1 MTTQLNSKR
10 RLAPYIL
17 VELSNITS
25 VAASAMVFIALPWL
39 ALELTGSAASAG
51 ALVALTSIPGI
62 FFGPILGTLIDRIGR
77 RLSGYIAEGLSAI
90 TILMIPIANAFIEI
104 TIVLLVLL
112 ALSRAMVNP
121 AGGTARKSIIP
132 DVAGPAGLSLERANS
147 IHEAVFATGFAIGP
161 AVGALFIGLIGPYDV
176 FIVVAIFSAASAV
189 SMFFVRTSEARG
201 DGVSETGSLLK
212 DTLYGAKTILKTPAV
227 LLGMG
232 FVMTLAMIYLPTEMV
247 VLPAHF
253 NALDNAEGLGFLIS
267 TMAGASVA
275 GALLFEKLQR
285 RFKYSTILKFGFIG
299 LGSSV
304 LLMSLL
310 PPFWVLLILGAVL
323 GFSWGPLMPMLNT
336 VIQRVI
342 PENMRGRVFG
352 IEMTIWGAG
361 PTLTAVG
368 VGLAVDGV
376 GVQPVYFVL
385 ACIVLTL
392 AVLIT
397 FNKSNKQLDAARD
410 LAPVN

>member
-1 MTTQLNSKR
+1 
-10 RLAPYIL
+10 
-17 VELSNITS
+17 
-25 VAASAMVFIALPWL
+25 MVFIALPWL
-39 ALELTGSAASAG
+39 ALEITGSAASAG

-77 RLSGYIAEGLSAI
+77 RISGFISEVLTAL
-90 TILMIPIANAFIEI
+90 TILLIPIVHNSIEI
-104 TIVLLVLL
+104 SFALLVLL
-112 ALSRAMVNP
+112 ALGRAIVSP
-121 AGGTARKSIIP
+121 ASSTARKSIIP
-132 DVAGPAGLSLERANS
+132 DVAGPSGLSLERANS

-161 AVGALFIGLIGPYDV
+161 AVAALFIGLIGPFDV
-176 FIVVAIFSAASAV
+176 FYVVALFSTLSATAL
-189 SMFFVRTSEARG
+189 FFVRTKESRG
-201 DGVSETGSLLK
+201 DGVSETGSLLQ
-212 DTLYGAKTILKTPAV
+212 DTILGAKTILKTPAV
-227 LLGMG
+227 LLGLS

-253 NALDNAEGLGFLIS
+253 NALDYAEGLGLLIS
-267 TMAGASVA
+267 TMASASVV
-275 GALLFEKLQR
+275 GALLFEKLQK

-304 LLMSLL
+304 LLMSFL

-361 PTLTAVG
+361 PTLTAVV
-368 VGLAVDGV
+368 VGIAVDGL

-385 ACIVLTL
+385 AVIVLAL
-392 AVLIT
+392 SVFVS

-410 LAPVN
+410 LAPAT

>member
-1 MTTQLNSKR
+1 M
-10 RLAPYIL
+10 APYLL

-25 VAASAMVFIALPWL
+25 VIAQSMVFIALPWL
-39 ALELTGSAASAG
+39 ALEITGSAASAG

-77 RLSGYIAEGLSAI
+77 RISGIISESLAAI
-90 TILMIPIANAFIEI
+90 TILLIPVVHNSIE
-104 TIVLLVLL
+104 VSFALLVLL
-112 ALSRAMVNP
+112 ALGRAIVSP
-121 AGGTARKSIIP
+121 AGGTSRKSIIP

-161 AVGALFIGLIGPYDV
+161 AVGALFIGLIGPFDV
-176 FIVVAIFSAASAV
+176 FYVVAVFSALSATA
-189 SMFFVRTSEARG
+189 MLFVKTKEARG
-201 DGVSETGSLLK
+201 DGISETGSLLK
-212 DTLYGAKTILKTPAV
+212 DTVLGAKTILKTPAV
-227 LLGMG
+227 LLGMS

-253 NALDNAEGLGFLIS
+253 NDIKSAEGLGLLIS
-267 TMAGASVA
+267 TMAAASVV
-275 GALLFEKLQR
+275 GALLFEKLQKM
-285 RFKYSTILKFGFIG
+285 FKYSTIMKFGFIG

-310 PPFWVLLILGAVL
+310 PPFWILLILGAVL

-361 PTLTAVG
+361 PTLTAVA
-368 VGLAVDGV
+368 VGIAVDGV

-385 ACIVLTL
+385 AIIVLGL
-392 AVLIT
+392 SVFVS
-397 FNKSNKQLDAARD
+397 FNKANKQLDAARD
-410 LAPVN
+410 LAPAV

>member
-1 MTTQLNSKR
+1 
-10 RLAPYIL
+10 LARQKGSTLPYLL

-25 VAASAMVFIALPWL
+25 VISGSMVFIALPWL
-39 ALELTGSAASAG
+39 ALEITGSAASAG

-77 RLSGYIAEGLSAI
+77 RISGFISEVLTAL
-90 TILMIPIANAFIEI
+90 TILLIPVVHSSIEI
-104 TIVLLVLL
+104 SFALLVLL
-112 ALSRAMVNP
+112 ALGRAIVSP
-121 AGGTARKSIIP
+121 ASSTARKSIIP
-132 DVAGPAGLSLERANS
+132 DVAGPSGLSLERANS

-161 AVGALFIGLIGPYDV
+161 AVAALFIGLIGPFDV
-176 FIVVAIFSAASAV
+176 FYVVALFSTLSAIAL
-189 SMFFVRTSEARG
+189 FFVRTKESRG
-201 DGVSETGSLLK
+201 DGVSETGSLLQ
-212 DTLYGAKTILKTPAV
+212 DTILGARTILKTPAV
-227 LLGMG
+227 LLGLS

-253 NALDNAEGLGFLIS
+253 NALNYAEGLGLLIS
-267 TMAGASVA
+267 TMASASVV
-275 GALLFEKLQR
+275 GALLFEKLQKK
-285 RFKYSTILKFGFIG
+285 FKYSTIMKFGFIG

-310 PPFWVLLILGAVL
+310 PPFWVMLILGAVL

-361 PTLTAVG
+361 PTLTAVV
-368 VGLAVDGV
+368 VGIAVDGV

-385 ACIVLTL
+385 AVIVLAL
-392 AVLIT
+392 SVFVS

-410 LAPVN
+410 LAPAT

>member
-1 MTTQLNSKR
+1 MARQKGSTL
-10 RLAPYIL
+10 PYLL

-25 VAASAMVFIALPWL
+25 VISGSMVFIALPWL

-77 RLSGYIAEGLSAI
+77 RISGFISEVLTAL
-90 TILMIPIANAFIEI
+90 TILLIPIVHNSIEI
-104 TIVLLVLL
+104 SFALLVLL
-112 ALSRAMVNP
+112 ALGRAIVSP
-121 AGGTARKSIIP
+121 ASSTARKSIIP
-132 DVAGPAGLSLERANS
+132 DVAGPSGLSLERANS

-161 AVGALFIGLIGPYDV
+161 AVAALFIGLIGPFDV
-176 FIVVAIFSAASAV
+176 FYVVAFFSALSATAL
-189 SMFFVRTSEARG
+189 FLVRTKESRG
-201 DGVSETGSLLK
+201 DGVSETGSLLQ
-212 DTLYGAKTILKTPAV
+212 DTILGAKTILKTPAV
-227 LLGMG
+227 LLGLS
-232 FVMTLAMIYLPTEMV
+232 FVMTLAMVYLPTEMV

-253 NALDNAEGLGFLIS
+253 NALDYAEGLGLLIS
-267 TMAGASVA
+267 TMAGASVV
-275 GALLFEKLQR
+275 GALLFEKLQKK
-285 RFKYSTILKFGFIG
+285 FKYSTILKFGFIG

-304 LLMSLL
+304 LLMSFL
-310 PPFWVLLILGAVL
+310 PPFWVMLILGAVL

-361 PTLTAVG
+361 PTLTAVV
-368 VGLAVDGV
+368 VGIAVDGV

-385 ACIVLTL
+385 AVIVLAL
-392 AVLIT
+392 SVFVS

-410 LAPVN
+410 LAPAT

>member
-1 MTTQLNSKR
+1 
-10 RLAPYIL
+10 LARQKGSTLPYLL

-25 VAASAMVFIALPWL
+25 VISGSMVFIALPWL
-39 ALELTGSAASAG
+39 ALEITGSAASAG

-77 RLSGYIAEGLSAI
+77 RISGFISEVLTAL
-90 TILMIPIANAFIEI
+90 TILLIPIVHNSIEI
-104 TIVLLVLL
+104 SFALLVLL
-112 ALSRAMVNP
+112 ALGRAIVSP
-121 AGGTARKSIIP
+121 ASSTARKSIIP
-132 DVAGPAGLSLERANS
+132 DVAGPSGLSLERANS

-161 AVGALFIGLIGPYDV
+161 AVAALFIGLIGPFDV
-176 FIVVAIFSAASAV
+176 FYVVALFSTLSAIAL
-189 SMFFVRTSEARG
+189 FFVRTKESRG
-201 DGVSETGSLLK
+201 DGVSETGSLLQ
-212 DTLYGAKTILKTPAV
+212 DTILGARTILKTPAV
-227 LLGMG
+227 LLGLS

-253 NALDNAEGLGFLIS
+253 NALNYAEGLGLLIS
-267 TMAGASVA
+267 TMASASVV
-275 GALLFEKLQR
+275 GALLFEKLQK
-285 RFKYSTILKFGFIG
+285 RFKYSTIMKFGFIG

-304 LLMSLL
+304 LLMSFL

-361 PTLTAVG
+361 PTLTAVV
-368 VGLAVDGV
+368 VGLAVDSV

-385 ACIVLTL
+385 AVIVLAL
-392 AVLIT
+392 SVFVS

-410 LAPVN
+410 LAPAI

>member
-1 MTTQLNSKR
+1 
-10 RLAPYIL
+10 
-17 VELSNITS
+17 
-25 VAASAMVFIALPWL
+25 MVFIALPWL

-51 ALVALTSIPGI
+51 ALVALTSIPGL

-77 RLSGYIAEGLSAI
+77 RISGYVSEALSAL
-90 TILMIPIANAFIEI
+90 TILMIPIANAFVDI
-104 TIVLLVLL
+104 TIFLLVLL
-112 ALSRAMVNP
+112 ALSRALVSP

-161 AVGALFIGLIGPYDV
+161 AVGALFIGLIGPFDV
-176 FIVVAIFSAASAV
+176 FIVVAIFSAISAV
-189 SMFFVRTSEARG
+189 SMFLVRTKESRG
-201 DGVSETGSLLK
+201 DGVSETGSLLR
-212 DTLYGAKTILKTPAV
+212 DTLLGAKTILKTPAV
-227 LLGMG
+227 LLGMS

-253 NALDNAEGLGFLIS
+253 NKIDNAEGLGILIS
-267 TMAGASVA
+267 TMAGASVV
-275 GALLFEKLQR
+275 GALLFERLQKK
-285 RFKYSTILKFGFIG
+285 FKYSTILKLGFIG

-310 PPFWVLLILGAVL
+310 PPFWILLILGAVL

-336 VIQRVI
+336 VIQRVV

-368 VGLAVDGV
+368 VGLAVDGL
-376 GVQPVYFVL
+376 GVQPVYFFLASIVL
-385 ACIVLTL
+385 AL
-392 AVLIT
+392 AVFVS
-397 FNKSNKQLDAARD
+397 FNKTNKQLDAARD
-410 LAPVN
+410 LAPAI

>member
-1 MTTQLNSKR
+1 
-10 RLAPYIL
+10 LARQKGSTLPYLL

-25 VAASAMVFIALPWL
+25 VISGSMVFIALPWL
-39 ALELTGSAASAG
+39 ALEITGSAASAG

-77 RLSGYIAEGLSAI
+77 RISGFISEVLTAL
-90 TILMIPIANAFIEI
+90 TILLIPVVHSSIEI
-104 TIVLLVLL
+104 SFALLVLL
-112 ALSRAMVNP
+112 ALGRAIVSP
-121 AGGTARKSIIP
+121 ASSTARKSIIP
-132 DVAGPAGLSLERANS
+132 DVAGPSGLSLERANS

-161 AVGALFIGLIGPYDV
+161 AVAALFIGLIGPFDV
-176 FIVVAIFSAASAV
+176 FYVVALFSTLSATAL
-189 SMFFVRTSEARG
+189 FFVRTKESRG
-201 DGVSETGSLLK
+201 DGVSETGSLLQ
-212 DTLYGAKTILKTPAV
+212 DTILGAKTILKTPAV
-227 LLGMG
+227 LLGLS

-253 NALDNAEGLGFLIS
+253 NALNYAEGLGLLIS
-267 TMAGASVA
+267 TMASASVV
-275 GALLFEKLQR
+275 GALLFEKLQK
-285 RFKYSTILKFGFIG
+285 RFKYSTIMKFGFIG

-304 LLMSLL
+304 LLMSFL
-310 PPFWVLLILGAVL
+310 PPFWVMLILGAVL

-361 PTLTAVG
+361 PTLTAVV
-368 VGLAVDGV
+368 VGIAVDGF

-385 ACIVLTL
+385 AVIVLAL
-392 AVLIT
+392 SVFVS

-410 LAPVN
+410 LAPAI

>member
-1 MTTQLNSKR
+1 MANSKR
-10 RLAPYIL
+10 RMAPYIF
-17 VELSNITS
+17 VEFSNITS
-25 VAASAMVFIALPWL
+25 VASNSMVFIALPWL

-51 ALVALTSIPGI
+51 ALVALTSIPGL

-77 RLSGYIAEGLSAI
+77 RISGYISEALSAL
-90 TILMIPIANAFIEI
+90 TILMIPIANAFVDI

-112 ALSRAMVNP
+112 ALSRALVSP

-161 AVGALFIGLIGPYDV
+161 AVGALFIGLIGPFDV
-176 FIVVAIFSAASAV
+176 FIVVAIFSAISAV
-189 SMFFVRTSEARG
+189 SMFLVRTKESRG
-201 DGVSETGSLLK
+201 DGVSETGSLLR
-212 DTLYGAKTILKTPAV
+212 DTLLGAKTILKTPAV
-227 LLGMG
+227 LLGMS

-253 NALDNAEGLGFLIS
+253 NKIDNAEGLGILIS
-267 TMAGASVA
+267 TMAGASVV
-275 GALLFEKLQR
+275 GALLFERLQKK
-285 RFKYSTILKFGFIG
+285 FKYSTILKLGFIG

-310 PPFWVLLILGAVL
+310 PPFWILLILGAVL

-336 VIQRVI
+336 VIQRVV

-368 VGLAVDGV
+368 VGLAVDGL
-376 GVQPVYFVL
+376 GVQPVYFFLASIVL
-385 ACIVLTL
+385 AL
-392 AVLIT
+392 AVFVS
-397 FNKSNKQLDAARD
+397 FNKTNRQLDAARD
-410 LAPVN
+410 LAPAI

>member
-1 MTTQLNSKR
+1 MNTKR
-10 RLAPYIL
+10 RLAPYIF
-17 VELSNITS
+17 VELSNITGVIAGS
-25 VAASAMVFIALPWL
+25 MVFIALPWL
-39 ALELTGSAASAG
+39 ALEITGSAASAG

-77 RLSGYIAEGLSAI
+77 RISGTIAEALAAL
-90 TILMIPIANAFIEI
+90 TILLIPVVHNSIEI
-104 TIVLLVLL
+104 TFALLVLL
-112 ALSRAMVNP
+112 ALGRAIVSP
-121 AGGTARKSIIP
+121 ACSTARKSIIP
-132 DVAGPAGLSLERANS
+132 DVAGPAGISLERANS

-161 AVGALFIGLIGPYDV
+161 AVGALFIGLIGPFDV
-176 FIVVAIFSAASAV
+176 FYVVAIFSALSAIALFLV
-189 SMFFVRTSEARG
+189 KTQEARG
-201 DGVSETGSLLK
+201 DGVSETGSLFR
-212 DTLYGAKTILKTPAV
+212 DTVLGAKTILKTPAV

-232 FVMTLAMIYLPTEMV
+232 FVMTLAMVYLPTEMV

-253 NALDNAEGLGFLIS
+253 NALDYAEGLGLLIS
-267 TMAGASVA
+267 TMAGASVV
-275 GALLFEKLQR
+275 GALLFEKLQMM
-285 RFKYSTILKFGFIG
+285 FKYSTILKFGFIG

-310 PPFWVLLILGAVL
+310 PPFWILLILGAVL

-361 PTLTAVG
+361 PTLTAVAVG
-368 VGLAVDGV
+368 VAVDGV
-376 GVQPVYFVL
+376 GVQPVYFFLAAIVL
-385 ACIVLTL
+385 ALSVF
-392 AVLIT
+392 VS

-410 LAPVN
+410 LAPVS

>member
-1 MTTQLNSKR
+1 
-10 RLAPYIL
+10 LARQKGSTLPYLL

-25 VAASAMVFIALPWL
+25 VISGSMVFIALPWL
-39 ALELTGSAASAG
+39 ALEITGSAASAG

-77 RLSGYIAEGLSAI
+77 RISGFISEVLTAL
-90 TILMIPIANAFIEI
+90 TILLIPVVHNSIEI
-104 TIVLLVLL
+104 SFALLVLL
-112 ALSRAMVNP
+112 ALGRAIVSP
-121 AGGTARKSIIP
+121 ASSTARKSIIP
-132 DVAGPAGLSLERANS
+132 DVAGPSGLSLERANS

-161 AVGALFIGLIGPYDV
+161 AVAALFIGLIGPFDV
-176 FIVVAIFSAASAV
+176 FYVVALFSTLSATAL
-189 SMFFVRTSEARG
+189 FFVRTKESRG
-201 DGVSETGSLLK
+201 DGVSETGSLLQ
-212 DTLYGAKTILKTPAV
+212 DTILGAKTILKTPAV
-227 LLGMG
+227 LLGLS

-253 NALDNAEGLGFLIS
+253 NALDYAEGLGLLIS
-267 TMAGASVA
+267 TMAGASVV
-275 GALLFEKLQR
+275 GALLFEKLQT

-310 PPFWVLLILGAVL
+310 PPFWVMLILGAVL

-361 PTLTAVG
+361 PTLTAVV
-368 VGLAVDGV
+368 VGIAVDGV

-385 ACIVLTL
+385 AVIVLAL
-392 AVLIT
+392 SVFVS

-410 LAPVN
+410 LAPAT

>member
-1 MTTQLNSKR
+1 L
-10 RLAPYIL
+10 PYLL

-25 VAASAMVFIALPWL
+25 VISGSMVFIALPWL
-39 ALELTGSAASAG
+39 ALEITGSAASAG

-77 RLSGYIAEGLSAI
+77 RISGFISEVLTAL
-90 TILMIPIANAFIEI
+90 TILLIPIVHNSIEI
-104 TIVLLVLL
+104 SFALLVLL
-112 ALSRAMVNP
+112 ALGRAIVSP
-121 AGGTARKSIIP
+121 ASSTARKSIIP
-132 DVAGPAGLSLERANS
+132 DVAGPSGLSLERANS

-161 AVGALFIGLIGPYDV
+161 AVAALFIGLIGPFDV
-176 FIVVAIFSAASAV
+176 FYVVAFFSAMSAIAL
-189 SMFFVRTSEARG
+189 FLVRTKESRG
-201 DGVSETGSLLK
+201 DGVSETGSLLQ
-212 DTLYGAKTILKTPAV
+212 DTILGAKTILKTPAV
-227 LLGMG
+227 LLGLG
-232 FVMTLAMIYLPTEMV
+232 FVMTLAMVYLPTEMV

-253 NALDNAEGLGFLIS
+253 NALDYAEGLGLLIS
-267 TMAGASVA
+267 TMAGASVV
-275 GALLFEKLQR
+275 GALLFEKLQKM
-285 RFKYSTILKFGFIG
+285 FKYSTILKFGFIG

-304 LLMSLL
+304 LLMSFL

-361 PTLTAVG
+361 PTLTAVA
-368 VGLAVDGV
+368 VGIAVDGV
-376 GVQPVYFVL
+376 GVQPVYFFLAVIVL
-385 ACIVLTL
+385 ALSVF
-392 AVLIT
+392 VS

-410 LAPVN
+410 LAPAI

>member
-1 MTTQLNSKR
+1 
-10 RLAPYIL
+10 
-17 VELSNITS
+17 
-25 VAASAMVFIALPWL
+25 MVFIALPWL

-62 FFGPILGTLIDRIGR
+62 FFGPVLGTLIDRIGR
-77 RLSGYIAEGLSAI
+77 RLSGYIAEGLSAV

-176 FIVVAIFSAASAV
+176 FIVVAMFSAASAV
-189 SMFFVRTSEARG
+189 AMFLVRTKEARG
-201 DGVSETGSLLK
+201 DGVSQTGSLLK

-227 LLGMG
+227 LLGMS

-253 NALDNAEGLGFLIS
+253 NALDNAEGLGLLIS

-275 GALLFEKLQR
+275 GALLFEKLQN
-285 RFKYSTILKFGFIG
+285 RFRYSTILKFGFIG

-310 PPFWVLLILGAVL
+310 PPFWLLLILGAIL

-376 GVQPVYFVL
+376 GVQPVYFFL
-385 ACIVLTL
+385 ASIVLVL

-397 FNKSNKQLDAARD
+397 FNKSNKHFDAARD
-410 LAPVN
+410 LAPTS

>member
-1 MTTQLNSKR
+1 M
-10 RLAPYIL
+10 PYLL

-25 VAASAMVFIALPWL
+25 VISGSMVFIALPWL
-39 ALELTGSAASAG
+39 ALEITGSAASAG

-77 RLSGYIAEGLSAI
+77 RISGFISEVLTAV
-90 TILMIPIANAFIEI
+90 TILLIPVVHNSIEI
-104 TIVLLVLL
+104 SFALLVLL
-112 ALSRAMVNP
+112 ALGRAIVSP
-121 AGGTARKSIIP
+121 ASSTARKSIIP
-132 DVAGPAGLSLERANS
+132 DVAGPSGLSLERANS

-161 AVGALFIGLIGPYDV
+161 AVAALFIGLIGPFDV
-176 FIVVAIFSAASAV
+176 FYVVAFFSTLSATAL
-189 SMFFVRTSEARG
+189 FFVRTKEFRG
-201 DGVSETGSLLK
+201 DGVSETGSLLQ
-212 DTLYGAKTILKTPAV
+212 DTILGAKTVLKTPAV
-227 LLGMG
+227 LLGLS
-232 FVMTLAMIYLPTEMV
+232 FVMTLAMIYLPIEMV

-253 NALDNAEGLGFLIS
+253 NALDYAEGLGILIS
-267 TMAGASVA
+267 TMAGASVV
-275 GALLFEKLQR
+275 GALLFEKLQKK
-285 RFKYSTILKFGFIG
+285 FKYSTIMKFGFIG

-361 PTLTAVG
+361 PTLTAVA
-368 VGLAVDGV
+368 VGIAVDGV
-376 GVQPVYFVL
+376 GVQPVYLFL
-385 ACIVLTL
+385 AVIVL
-392 AVLIT
+392 VLSVFVS

-410 LAPVN
+410 LAPAT

>member
-1 MTTQLNSKR
+1 
-10 RLAPYIL
+10 
-17 VELSNITS
+17 
-25 VAASAMVFIALPWL
+25 MVFIALPWL
-39 ALELTGSAASAG
+39 ALEITGSAASAG

-77 RLSGYIAEGLSAI
+77 RISGFISEVLTAL
-90 TILMIPIANAFIEI
+90 TILLIPIVHNSIEI
-104 TIVLLVLL
+104 SFALLVLL
-112 ALSRAMVNP
+112 ALGRAIVSP
-121 AGGTARKSIIP
+121 ASSTARKSIIP
-132 DVAGPAGLSLERANS
+132 DVAGPSGLSLERANS

-161 AVGALFIGLIGPYDV
+161 AVAALFIGLIGPFDV
-176 FIVVAIFSAASAV
+176 FYVVALFSTLSATAL
-189 SMFFVRTSEARG
+189 FFVRTKESRG
-201 DGVSETGSLLK
+201 DGVSETGSLLQ
-212 DTLYGAKTILKTPAV
+212 DTILGAKTILKTPAV
-227 LLGMG
+227 LLGLS

-253 NALDNAEGLGFLIS
+253 NALDYAEGLGLLIS
-267 TMAGASVA
+267 TMAGASVV
-275 GALLFEKLQR
+275 GALLFEKLQK

-310 PPFWVLLILGAVL
+310 PPFWVMLILGAVL

-361 PTLTAVG
+361 PTLTAVV
-368 VGLAVDGV
+368 VGIAVDGV

-385 ACIVLTL
+385 AVIVLAL
-392 AVLIT
+392 SVFVS

-410 LAPVN
+410 LAPAT

>member
-1 MTTQLNSKR
+1 
-10 RLAPYIL
+10 LARQKGSTLPYLL

-25 VAASAMVFIALPWL
+25 VISGSMVFIALPWL
-39 ALELTGSAASAG
+39 ALEITGSAASAG

-77 RLSGYIAEGLSAI
+77 RVSGFISEVLTAL
-90 TILMIPIANAFIEI
+90 TILLIPVVHSSIEI
-104 TIVLLVLL
+104 SFALLVLL
-112 ALSRAMVNP
+112 ALGRAIVSP
-121 AGGTARKSIIP
+121 ASSTARKSIIP
-132 DVAGPAGLSLERANS
+132 DVAGPSGLSLERANS

-161 AVGALFIGLIGPYDV
+161 AVAALFIGLIGPFDV
-176 FIVVAIFSAASAV
+176 FYVVALFSTLSAIAL
-189 SMFFVRTSEARG
+189 FFVRTKESRG
-201 DGVSETGSLLK
+201 DGVSETGSLLQ
-212 DTLYGAKTILKTPAV
+212 DTILGAKTILKTPAV
-227 LLGMG
+227 LLGLS

-253 NALDNAEGLGFLIS
+253 NALDNAEGLGLLIS
-267 TMAGASVA
+267 TMAGASVV
-275 GALLFEKLQR
+275 GALLFEKLQK
-285 RFKYSTILKFGFIG
+285 RFKYSTIMKFGFIG

-304 LLMSLL
+304 LLMSFL
-310 PPFWVLLILGAVL
+310 PPFWVMLILGAVL

-361 PTLTAVG
+361 PTLTAVV
-368 VGLAVDGV
+368 VGIAVDGV

-385 ACIVLTL
+385 AVIVLAL
-392 AVLIT
+392 SVFVS

-410 LAPVN
+410 LAPAT

>member
-1 MTTQLNSKR
+1 
-10 RLAPYIL
+10 
-17 VELSNITS
+17 
-25 VAASAMVFIALPWL
+25 MVFIALPWL

-104 TIVLLVLL
+104 TIALLVLL

-212 DTLYGAKTILKTPAV
+212 DTLFGAKTILKTPAV

>member
-1 MTTQLNSKR
+1 MARQKGSTL
-10 RLAPYIL
+10 PYLL

-25 VAASAMVFIALPWL
+25 VISGSMVFIALPWL
-39 ALELTGSAASAG
+39 ALEITGSAASAG

-77 RLSGYIAEGLSAI
+77 RVSGFISEVLTAL
-90 TILMIPIANAFIEI
+90 TILLIPIVHNSIEI
-104 TIVLLVLL
+104 SFALLVLL
-112 ALSRAMVNP
+112 ALGRAIVSP
-121 AGGTARKSIIP
+121 ASSTARKSIIP
-132 DVAGPAGLSLERANS
+132 DVAGPSGLSLERANS

-161 AVGALFIGLIGPYDV
+161 AVAALFIGLIGPFDV
-176 FIVVAIFSAASAV
+176 FYVVAFFSALSATAL
-189 SMFFVRTSEARG
+189 FLVRTKESRG
-201 DGVSETGSLLK
+201 DGVSETGSLLQ
-212 DTLYGAKTILKTPAV
+212 DTILGAKTILKTPAV
-227 LLGMG
+227 LLGLS
-232 FVMTLAMIYLPTEMV
+232 FVMTLAMVYLPTEMV

-253 NALDNAEGLGFLIS
+253 NSLDYAEGLGLLIS
-267 TMAGASVA
+267 TMAGASVV
-275 GALLFEKLQR
+275 GALLFEKLQK
-285 RFKYSTILKFGFIG
+285 RFKYSTIMKFGFIG

-304 LLMSLL
+304 LLMSFL

-361 PTLTAVG
+361 PTLTAVV
-368 VGLAVDGV
+368 VGIAVDGV

-385 ACIVLTL
+385 AVIVLAL
-392 AVLIT
+392 SVFVS

-410 LAPVN
+410 LAPAI

>member
-1 MTTQLNSKR
+1 MTNRLETKL
-10 RLAPYIL
+10 RLAPYIF

-25 VAASAMVFIALPWL
+25 VIAQSMVFIALPWL
-39 ALELTGSAASAG
+39 ALEITGSAASAG

-62 FFGPILGTLIDRIGR
+62 FFGPVLGTLIDRIGR
-77 RLSGYIAEGLSAI
+77 RLSGIISESLAAL
-90 TILMIPIANAFIEI
+90 TVLMIPVANQFVEI
-104 TIVLLVLL
+104 TFVLLVLL
-112 ALSRAMVNP
+112 ALSRAMVAP

-132 DVAGPAGLSLERANS
+132 DVAGPAKLSLERANS

-161 AVGALFIGLIGPYDV
+161 AVGAFFIGLIGPYDV
-176 FIVVAIFSAASAV
+176 FAVVAIFSGLSALAI
-189 SMFFVRTSEARG
+189 FLVRAKEERG
-201 DGVSETGSLLK
+201 DGHSETGSLIK
-212 DTLYGAKTILKTPAV
+212 DTVLGVKTILKTPAV
-227 LLGMG
+227 LLGLS

-253 NALDNAEGLGFLIS
+253 NSLDSAEGLGILIS
-267 TMAGASVA
+267 TMAGASVI
-275 GALLFEKLQR
+275 GALLFERIQKIL
-285 RFKYSTILKFGFIG
+285 KYSTILKIGFIG
-299 LGSSV
+299 IGTSV
-304 LLMSLL
+304 LGMSLL
-310 PPFWVLLILGAVL
+310 PDLPILLVLGAIL

-376 GVQPVYFVL
+376 GVQPVYFFLASLVL
-385 ACIVLTL
+385 LLSVF
-392 AVLIT
+392 IT
-397 FNKSNKQLDAARD
+397 FNKANRELDAARE
-410 LAPVN
+410 LVSAV

>member
-1 MTTQLNSKR
+1 
-10 RLAPYIL
+10 LARQKGSTLPYFL

-25 VAASAMVFIALPWL
+25 VISGSMVFIALPWL
-39 ALELTGSAASAG
+39 ALEITGSAASAG

-77 RLSGYIAEGLSAI
+77 RISGFISEVLTAL
-90 TILMIPIANAFIEI
+90 TILLIPVVHNSIEI
-104 TIVLLVLL
+104 SFALLVLL
-112 ALSRAMVNP
+112 ALGRAIVSP
-121 AGGTARKSIIP
+121 ASSTARKSIIP
-132 DVAGPAGLSLERANS
+132 DVAGPSGLSLERANS

-161 AVGALFIGLIGPYDV
+161 AVAALFIGLIGPFDV
-176 FIVVAIFSAASAV
+176 FYVVAFFSTLSATAL
-189 SMFFVRTSEARG
+189 FFVRTKESRG
-201 DGVSETGSLLK
+201 DGVSETGSLLQ
-212 DTLYGAKTILKTPAV
+212 DTILGAKTVLKTPAV
-227 LLGMG
+227 LLGLS
-232 FVMTLAMIYLPTEMV
+232 FVMTLAMIYLPIEMV

-253 NALDNAEGLGFLIS
+253 NALDYAEGLGILIS
-267 TMAGASVA
+267 TMAGASVV
-275 GALLFEKLQR
+275 GALLFEKLQKK
-285 RFKYSTILKFGFIG
+285 FKYSTIMKFGFIG

-361 PTLTAVG
+361 PTLTAVA
-368 VGLAVDGV
+368 VGIAVDGV
-376 GVQPVYFVL
+376 GVQPVYLFL
-385 ACIVLTL
+385 AVIVL
-392 AVLIT
+392 VLSVFVS

-410 LAPVN
+410 LAPAT

>member
-1 MTTQLNSKR
+1 M
-10 RLAPYIL
+10 APYLL

-25 VAASAMVFIALPWL
+25 VAANSMVFIALPWL
-39 ALELTGSAASAG
+39 ALELTGTAASAG
-51 ALVALTSIPGI
+51 VLVALTSIPGL

-77 RLSGYIAEGLSAI
+77 RISGYVSEALAAL
-90 TILMIPIANAFIEI
+90 TILMIPIAHAFVEI

-112 ALSRAMVNP
+112 AVSRAVVSP
-121 AGGTARKSIIP
+121 AGVTARKSIIP

-161 AVGALFIGLIGPYDV
+161 AVGALFIGLIGPFDV
-176 FIVVAIFSAASAV
+176 FIVVAIFSAISAIA
-189 SMFFVRTSEARG
+189 MFLVRTPESRG
-201 DGVSETGSLLK
+201 DGVSETGSLLR
-212 DTLYGAKTILKTPAV
+212 DTLLGAKTILKTPAV

-253 NALDNAEGLGFLIS
+253 NKIDNAEGLGILIS
-267 TMAGASVA
+267 TMAGASVV
-275 GALLFEKLQR
+275 GALLFERLQVI
-285 RFKYSTILKFGFIG
+285 FKYSTILKLGFIG

-310 PPFWVLLILGAVL
+310 PPFWILLILGAVL

-336 VIQRVI
+336 VIQRVV

-376 GVQPVYFVL
+376 GVQPVYFFLASIVLVL
-385 ACIVLTL
+385 AVF
-392 AVLIT
+392 VS
-397 FNKSNKQLDAARD
+397 FNKTNKQLDAARD
-410 LAPVN
+410 LAPAI

>member
-1 MTTQLNSKR
+1 
-10 RLAPYIL
+10 
-17 VELSNITS
+17 
-25 VAASAMVFIALPWL
+25 MVFIALPWL
-39 ALELTGSAASAG
+39 ALEITGSAASAG

-77 RLSGYIAEGLSAI
+77 RISGFISEVLTAL
-90 TILMIPIANAFIEI
+90 TILLIPIVHNSIEI
-104 TIVLLVLL
+104 SFALLVLL
-112 ALSRAMVNP
+112 ALGRAIVSP
-121 AGGTARKSIIP
+121 ASSTARKSIIP
-132 DVAGPAGLSLERANS
+132 DVAGPSGLSLERANS

-161 AVGALFIGLIGPYDV
+161 AVAALFIGLIGPFDV
-176 FIVVAIFSAASAV
+176 FYVVALFSTLSATAL
-189 SMFFVRTSEARG
+189 FFVRTKESRG
-201 DGVSETGSLLK
+201 DGVSETGSLLQ
-212 DTLYGAKTILKTPAV
+212 DTILGAKTILKTPAV
-227 LLGMG
+227 LLGLS

-253 NALDNAEGLGFLIS
+253 NALDYAEGLGLLIS
-267 TMAGASVA
+267 TMAGASVV
-275 GALLFEKLQR
+275 GALLFEKLQK

-310 PPFWVLLILGAVL
+310 PPFWILLILGAVL

-361 PTLTAVG
+361 PTLTAVV
-368 VGLAVDGV
+368 VGIAVDGV

-385 ACIVLTL
+385 AVIVLAL
-392 AVLIT
+392 SVFVS

-410 LAPVN
+410 LAPAI